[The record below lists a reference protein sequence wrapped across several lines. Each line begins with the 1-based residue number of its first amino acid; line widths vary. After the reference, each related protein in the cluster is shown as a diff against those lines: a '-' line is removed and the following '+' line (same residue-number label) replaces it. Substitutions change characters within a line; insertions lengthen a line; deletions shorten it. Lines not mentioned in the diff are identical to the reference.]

1 MILNKALKYMLIIF
15 PILLSGCSTDQNLTL
30 RFADEMVID
39 YASDTDPLSL
49 ITGIGE
55 QTVTVDMIS
64 NDTLT
69 YGNFVVTCDHID
81 TSVLGDTLLR
91 YTTNNPDQRYV
102 TKKVRIADLSPPIIS
117 IQAES
122 LIINAEDYASYDF
135 NEFVDVT
142 DNWTEDEPLINI
154 IIQSKINEEHYILQV
169 NAKDVWDNQ
178 SSKSFD
184 LYLKH
189 PPQDEKAE
197 NDELPE
203 NPNVQQ
209 PSIVEQP
216 VHNDNDDSAI
226 HAPIEEPSI
235 PDQPVVNQIPES
247 IKSKEFLFAEGYTI
261 SNVSEACH
269 AELVASGKSGS
280 CTPIKGKDGLLLGMK
295 LEYYP

>member
-1 MILNKALKYMLIIF
+1 MILKKALKPMLIIF
-15 PILLSGCSTDQNLTL
+15 PVLLFGCSSDQDLTL
-30 RFADEMVID
+30 RFTDEMVID

-49 ITGIGE
+49 IIGIGE
-55 QTVTVDMIS
+55 QTVTADMIS

-69 YGNFVVTCDHID
+69 YGNFVVTCDRID
-81 TSVLGDTLLR
+81 TSLLGDTLLR
-91 YTTNNPDQRYV
+91 YTTNDPDQRYI

-117 IQAES
+117 LQSDRLVIDAD
-122 LIINAEDYASYDF
+122 DYASYDF
-135 NEFVDVT
+135 NGFVVVT
-142 DNWTEDEPLINI
+142 DNWADDEPLINI
-154 IIQSKINEEHYILQV
+154 IIQSKISEEHYILQV
-169 NAKDVWDNQ
+169 IAKDIWDNQ

-189 PPQDEKAE
+189 PPQDEKE
-197 NDELPE
+197 EIDELPE

-216 VHNDNDDSAI
+216 EHNDNDDSAT
-226 HAPIEEPSI
+226 HAPSEEPSI
-235 PDQPVVNQIPES
+235 PEQPVVNQTPES
-247 IKSKEFLFAEGYTI
+247 VKSKEFLFAEGYTI